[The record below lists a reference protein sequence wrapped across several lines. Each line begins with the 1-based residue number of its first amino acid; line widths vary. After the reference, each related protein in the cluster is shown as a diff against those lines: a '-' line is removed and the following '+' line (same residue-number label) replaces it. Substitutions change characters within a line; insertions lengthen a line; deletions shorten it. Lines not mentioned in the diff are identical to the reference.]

1 MAPNVHSQLQQQP
14 LPTLT
19 TQELEQIMELQ
30 RALNMD
36 RAADGAPFP
45 QSLQFL
51 NSLNQEVCPSM
62 LLTLFPVALAQVVVP
77 SGPNGLILMMFSPQ
91 M

>member
-1 MAPNVHSQLQQQP
+1 MAPNVHSNLQQQP

-36 RAADGAPFP
+36 RAADGSPFP

-51 NSLNQEVCPSM
+51 NSLNNEVRPSEP
-62 LLTLFPVALAQVVVP
+62 FSPVAFAQDVMQ
-77 SGPNGLILMMFSPQ
+77 SGPSKL
-91 M
+91 